1 MRRQSRLWFRIYAAV
16 AAAMALGGCVTDPQL
31 LDFGRSTFA
40 QVVAD
45 IFGQV
50 TETLLRGSA

>member
-1 MRRQSRLWFRIYAAV
+1 MRRQHRLWFRLYASA

-40 QVVAD
+40 QVIAD

-50 TETLLRGSA
+50 SETLLRGSA